1 MAETGY
7 KKGGSNG
14 SGEGG
19 KQKLKIGQPNP
30 PEPPTNKPAGPSKF
44 NAVKSFLKDHWRK
57 AGGIAVFGLIGT
69 SFVQTDIEH
78 PEHSMLSVQGI
89 YLRTMRVAE
98 NVSAIGNFAW
108 NVVSTPVAVAL
119 KVTDLVK
126 PGSQP
131 MSDFIVCTN
140 KKFYDQMMAG
150 EPRATAFAKAIQPQL
165 ESQARLLAYKDAPF
179 YKKHAEFDP
188 LTRSPAAVFHIP
200 AVPADWHPNAPYV
213 LESPMPMEQKF
224 ADEQACG
231 RDEVYRKSPIPGMK

>member
-1 MAETGY
+1 MADTGF
-7 KKGGSNG
+7 KNGGSQNSGKGG
-14 SGEGG
+14 
-19 KQKLKIGQPNP
+19 QQRLKIAPPAQPP
-30 PEPPTNKPAGPSKF
+30 AEQPTNKPSKSGG
-44 NAVKSFLKDHWRK
+44 VLSFLKDHWHK
-57 AGGIAVFGLIGT
+57 AGSIAVLGLIGV
-69 SFVQTDIEH
+69 SCVQTDIEH
-78 PEHSMLSVQGI
+78 PEHSMFSVQGV
-89 YLRTMRVAE
+89 YLRTMRVAH
-98 NVSAIGNFAW
+98 NASAIGSFAW
-108 NVVSTPVAVAL
+108 NVVSAPVAGML
-119 KVTDLVK
+119 KGADLVQ

-131 MSDFIVCTN
+131 MSEFIVCTN

-200 AVPADWHPNAPYV
+200 AVPASWHPNAPYV

-231 RDEVYRKSPIPGMK
+231 RDEIYRKSPIPGM